1 MKKIHVSAILLLLVV
16 MSCCA
21 SLLADFRN
29 SQLMGIQKGMTQQ
42 EVKTILE
49 NRTTDALM
57 EAWKMWNIAGT
68 FPKQGLR

>member
-16 MSCCA
+16 MSSCA

-42 EVKTILE
+42 EVKTILGE
-49 NRTTDALM
+49 PNYRRFDGAR
-57 EAWKMWNIAGT
+57 GD
-68 FPKQGLR
+68 